1 MPANPDEFRERLFN
15 AQEIDPTL
23 RERYRGE
30 LDTILHERPT
40 RKSRFM
46 AITLLVICLA
56 VVAGEIRALIIHRGE
71 VTFYVAAVTMLLTC
85 GAVAAWIIRDL
96 LLPKVPRASAYRV
109 ADLFYGA
116 SWILVVVQL
125 LKGMHA
131 PADPASTFGVLFVF
145 TFAAVCTSWS
155 IANRIAA
162 AELSA
167 REQALRLECRL
178 ADLAQRLP
186 KYPSPP

>member
-1 MPANPDEFRERLFN
+1 V
-15 AQEIDPTL
+15 PTDTRIL
-23 RERYRGE
+23 ESALLVVRWQRGE
-30 LDTILHERPT
+30 RDAFDSLVRLWERP
-40 RKSRFM
+40 
-46 AITLLVICLA
+46 L
-56 VVAGEIRALIIHRGE
+56 
-71 VTFYVAAVTMLLTC
+71 
-85 GAVAAWIIRDL
+85 
-96 LLPKVPRASAYRV
+96 
-109 ADLFYGA
+109 
-116 SWILVVVQL
+116 QL

-131 PADPASTFGVLFVF
+131 PADPASTFGVLLVF